1 MREKQL
7 FLFGLFMHLCG
18 FLLFMKGFFPSKVVL
33 YGVNQFPGGESPFKE
48 HQASKFER
56 LILVVV
62 DALRSD
68 FLFSRNS
75 SMHFVHSLIE
85 QGSAIPFTAFSNPP
99 TVTLPRLKGITTG
112 STPNFLDAIL
122 NVADDKDTSQS
133 LSKQDSWVKQLLLK
147 NKKLNFFGD
156 DTWLKLF
163 PPEEYFESFDGTNS
177 FFVSD
182 FTEVDNNVTRHLNT
196 EFLLSDWDVLILHY
210 LGLDHI
216 GHKGGPRSSFMP
228 SKQKEM
234 DQIIENL
241 YERATDDTLL
251 VVMGDHGMN
260 EIGNH
265 GGSSPG
271 ETSPGLLLAS
281 PKFQKLGKN
290 LKCPLDYNADYKY
303 YDKINQIDIVPTL
316 AALLDFPIPKNS
328 LGVFIR
334 DLLPLWKLENQIKI
348 LKENCEHL
356 LSLYRA
362 KYGQSNLE
370 HKWEKQKLS
379 NSIDSYY
386 DFLYSIQN
394 QLTASAAEYK
404 YHEIFLGLALLL
416 GSTGIS
422 LLTFRALYLKNKS
435 QSVTLYIFFATFIFF
450 YVSHFFASSLIE
462 EEHQVW
468 WFLSC
473 LTIMTSYFARKIPQ
487 GSTIL
492 LLIGIRLIRSWCN
505 SGQKHYALSFSDYLL
520 GNPDILWKLN
530 IITYVVATI
539 MVYSE
544 GELTNCFMISPYV
557 NFKEHLRDVGS
568 MISFIIVFVT
578 STVSF
583 LFKLCQY
590 FNDGNN
596 IPNWL
601 YPLLAWIGESHGV
614 PIGSMVDNQLH
625 ALNVSFSKLFFV
637 LLAVLASTRVVLG
650 KFRQKTNLLLTDI
663 SNMITM
669 LLIHQTRVEIIPI
682 FLVFFFVKFTLRYI
696 LSMENVIPL
705 NKRAVLKLSWITI
718 CLQNLSFLSM
728 GNTNLI
734 ATVDLSN
741 AYNGCNSYNIYIV
754 GLLTIISTFA
764 GPIFWSLS
772 LAQMLYDQKLAEY
785 NTRTLNRH
793 EIAEIFQKKNTSSL
807 LFYAISGL
815 ILAISCFTL
824 RFHLFIWTVFSPK
837 VLYFASWSLILN
849 FLIEYL
855 FIGALLCLK

>member
-1 MREKQL
+1 MREKRL
-7 FLFGLFMHLCG
+7 FLFGIFMHICG

-33 YGVNQFPGGESPFKE
+33 YGVNQFSGGESPFE
-48 HQASKFER
+48 EYQAPKFEK

-75 SMHFVHSLIE
+75 SMHFVHSLVE
-85 QGSAIPFTAFSNPP
+85 QGNAIPFTAYSNPP

-133 LSKQDSWVKQLLLK
+133 LSKQDSWVKQLSLK

-163 PPEEYFESFDGTNS
+163 PPEEYFDSFDGTNS

-196 EFLLSDWDVLILHY
+196 NFLLSDWDVLILHY

-234 DQIIENL
+234 DQIIEKL
-241 YERATDDTLL
+241 YKRASDDTLL

-265 GGSSPG
+265 GGSSTG

-303 YDKINQIDIVPTL
+303 YGKINQIDIVPTL
-316 AALLDFPIPKNS
+316 AALLDFPIPRNS
-328 LGVFIR
+328 LGVFIK
-334 DLLPLWKLENQIKI
+334 DFLPLWKFENQIRI

-370 HKWEKQKLS
+370 RKWEKQKFS

-386 DFLYSIQN
+386 DFLHLIQN

-404 YHEIFLGLALLL
+404 YHEIFLGLALLF
-416 GSTGIS
+416 GSTGVS
-422 LLTFRALYLKNKS
+422 LLNFLILYLKDKS
-435 QSVTLYIFFATFIFF
+435 QSITPYLLFAIFILF

-473 LTIMTSYFARKIPQ
+473 LTIMTTYFTKQILHR
-487 GSTIL
+487 SSLL
-492 LLIGIRLIRSWCN
+492 LLIGLRLIRSWCN
-505 SGQKHYALSFSDYLL
+505 SGQKYYSFSFSDYLL
-520 GNPDILWKLN
+520 GNPDILWQLN
-530 IITYVVATI
+530 IVTYIVATI
-539 MVYSE
+539 MLYSE
-544 GELTNCFMISPYV
+544 GDLTKCFMIAPYV

-590 FNDGNN
+590 FNDGKN

-601 YPLLAWIGESHGV
+601 YPLLTWIGESHGI
-614 PIGSMVDNQLH
+614 PIESMVDNQLH
-625 ALNVSFSKLFFV
+625 TLNVSFSKLFFV
-637 LLAVLASTRVVLG
+637 LLTVLATARIVLG
-650 KFRQKTNLLLTDI
+650 KFRRKTNLLLTDI
-663 SNMITM
+663 SNIITL

-682 FLVFFFVKFTLRYI
+682 FLVFFFVKFTLKYQI
-696 LSMENVIPL
+696 FIKDLIPL
-705 NKRAVLKLSWITI
+705 DRKAVIKLSWLTI

-741 AYNGCNSYNIYIV
+741 AYNGCNSYNIFIV
-754 GLLTIISTFA
+754 GLLTIISTFT
-764 GPIFWSLS
+764 GPIFWALSLS
-772 LAQMLYDQKLAEY
+772 QMLYDQKSVDS
-785 NTRTLNRH
+785 NTRTLSRH
-793 EIAEIFQKKNTSSL
+793 ETAEVFQRKNMSSL
-807 LFYAISGL
+807 LFYATSGL
-815 ILAISCFTL
+815 VLAISCFAL

-837 VLYFASWSLILN
+837 VLYFASWTLILH
-849 FLIEYL
+849 FFIEYL
-855 FIGALLCLK
+855 FMGLLLWLK